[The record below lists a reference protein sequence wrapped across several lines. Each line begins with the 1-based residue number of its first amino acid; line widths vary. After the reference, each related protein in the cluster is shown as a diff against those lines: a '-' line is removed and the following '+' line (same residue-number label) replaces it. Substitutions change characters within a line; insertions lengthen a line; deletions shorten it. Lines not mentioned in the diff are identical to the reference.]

1 MTKRKRDIFT
11 VIESI
16 NIWFEA
22 NEHCTDFPPN
32 NEGSA
37 IGSDLNT
44 ELGAN
49 PEINCPAVGSRPPVG
64 NQGHNGEVGYGF
76 PDGSPSHVGVK
87 VESEVAAEAANRAA
101 NGSRLVARAEG
112 IPEYEKGVTSE
123 DGPGSSGPDTLLIT
137 PAVTEE
143 VNEVDSGLTGIWMV
157 FKDAGYDVW

>member
-16 NIWFEA
+16 NNWFEA
-22 NEHCTDFPPN
+22 NEHCTDFPPD

-44 ELGAN
+44 ELGAS

-64 NQGHNGEVGYGF
+64 NQGHSGEVGYGF

-87 VESEVAAEAANRAA
+87 VESEVAAEAANRVACERFQT
-101 NGSRLVARAEG
+101 GS
-112 IPEYEKGVTSE
+112 
-123 DGPGSSGPDTLLIT
+123 
-137 PAVTEE
+137 
-143 VNEVDSGLTGIWMV
+143 
-157 FKDAGYDVW
+157 